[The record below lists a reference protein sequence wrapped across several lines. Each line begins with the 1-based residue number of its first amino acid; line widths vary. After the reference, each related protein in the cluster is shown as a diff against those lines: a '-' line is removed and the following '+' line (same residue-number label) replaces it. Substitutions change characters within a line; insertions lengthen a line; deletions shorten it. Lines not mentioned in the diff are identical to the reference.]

1 MITWNKLIG
10 DDAGDGIIK
19 AYGEGT
25 CLSTDEKPEDMS
37 NGSLLIEIGT
47 DANSIEEA
55 EYTAA
60 LLADVLSRV
69 L

>member
-37 NGSLLIEIGT
+37 NGSLLIEMDTGT
-47 DANSIEEA
+47 TYFFDEENVRW
-55 EYTAA
+55 
-60 LLADVLSRV
+60 LAV
-69 L
+69 